1 MSSTKRKCQL
11 MEELSGLD
19 NVIRGSLVHST
30 RKCGKKSCAC
40 AAGGPG
46 HPICLLSTST
56 VYARNKMTCVSK
68 ENKGRVLAGIAAYK
82 RAREIIEE
90 LSNLN
95 VASLK
100 KTGGT
105 NKRTSK

>member
-40 AAGGPG
+40 AAGGPLVTAG
-46 HPICLLSTST
+46 GEVVGIVTAILNPNEDQRTFVGIGFAVPI
-56 VYARNKMTCVSK
+56 
-68 ENKGRVLAGIAAYK
+68 ENAAS
-82 RAREIIEE
+82 A
-90 LSNLN
+90 
-95 VASLK
+95 V
-100 KTGGT
+100 GMPPF
-105 NKRTSK
+105 